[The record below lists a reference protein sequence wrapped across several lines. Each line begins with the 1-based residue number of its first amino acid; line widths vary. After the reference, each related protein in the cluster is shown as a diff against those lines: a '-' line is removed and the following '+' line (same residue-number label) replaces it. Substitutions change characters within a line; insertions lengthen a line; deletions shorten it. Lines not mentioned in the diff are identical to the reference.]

1 MTVSFGTAGVVHGED
16 DQNFD
21 NAMEI
26 GIVGIVGGAIISPAG
41 TMGIISY
48 KDLKNQSKNAFH
60 MTFSIIA
67 CCVSIAGI
75 YFDALELR

>member
-1 MTVSFGTAGVVHGED
+1 
-16 DQNFD
+16 
-21 NAMEI
+21 MEI
-26 GIVGIVGGAIISPAG
+26 GVVGIVGGVIISAAG

-48 KDLKNQSKNAFH
+48 KDLSKNAFH

>member
-1 MTVSFGTAGVVHGED
+1 MTVSFGIAGVVHGEK

-26 GIVGIVGGAIISPAG
+26 GVVGGVIISAAG

-48 KDLKNQSKNAFH
+48 KDLSKNAFH

>member
-1 MTVSFGTAGVVHGED
+1 MTVSFGISGVVHGEE

-26 GIVGIVGGAIISPAG
+26 GVVGIVGGVIISAAG

-48 KDLKNQSKNAFH
+48 KDLGKNAFH